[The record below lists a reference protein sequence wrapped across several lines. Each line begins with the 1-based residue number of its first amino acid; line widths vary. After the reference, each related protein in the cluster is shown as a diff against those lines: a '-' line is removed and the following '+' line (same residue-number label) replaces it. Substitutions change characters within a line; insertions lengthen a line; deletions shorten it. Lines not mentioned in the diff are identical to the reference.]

1 MVGGWEALAVPGH
14 LALTGLHLS
23 GITATICETFILPP
37 PSPASP
43 WPWEA
48 DISNGYANQPCKTG
62 FGSFHEKEEISSSNR
77 RAKSLS
83 DVMSEVLHSVG
94 LYGKVWNTLFTS
106 LALHLVETSL
116 VAQIVKSLPATWET
130 QV

>member
-1 MVGGWEALAVPGH
+1 MNTNNQEKEYRGSLE
-14 LALTGLHLS
+14 
-23 GITATICETFILPP
+23 IQFCICVRSI
-37 PSPASP
+37 
-43 WPWEA
+43 
-48 DISNGYANQPCKTG
+48 C
-62 FGSFHEKEEISSSNR
+62 EKEEISSSNR

-106 LALHLVETSL
+106 LALQLVETSL